1 MCRQTQWRGTQ
12 AQHLRAVLQ
21 AVSVIPLEFAQSAV
35 QGAPDVPTTV
45 SVSHL
50 LRTELGPPLMV
61 QWLRLWAS
69 NLGSI
74 PSQGIK
80 IPRAT
85 WYGQK
90 KRKRKKNPPWEDPTV
105 ERILVFCAYG
115 WEKLLG
121 LAIESR
127 GPPGPPGGWQ
137 VLIQGGMGKRTDTR
151 GYNPWS

>member
-1 MCRQTQWRGTQ
+1 MCRQNPVEGE
-12 AQHLRAVLQ
+12 LRLNTSGQ
-21 AVSVIPLEFAQSAV
+21 SCRQCRSSPWSLHSQRCREPQMFLLLCLSVICW
-35 QGAPDVPTTV
+35 
-45 SVSHL
+45 
-50 LRTELGPPLMV
+50 ELNWGFLMV

-74 PSQGIK
+74 LGQGIK
-80 IPRAT
+80 IPHAT
-85 WYGQK
+85 WYGQ

-105 ERILVFCAYG
+105 ERVLVFCAYG

-121 LAIESR
+121 LAVEST

-137 VLIQGGMGKRTDTR
+137 VLTQGGMGKRTDSS